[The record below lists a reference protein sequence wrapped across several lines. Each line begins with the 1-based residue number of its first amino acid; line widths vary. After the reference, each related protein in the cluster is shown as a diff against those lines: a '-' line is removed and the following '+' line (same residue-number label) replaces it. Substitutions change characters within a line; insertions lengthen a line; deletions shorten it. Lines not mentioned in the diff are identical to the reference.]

1 MPSTTIQT
9 PSGESQRRNLKIDVV
24 FEYHI
29 ARRKSV
35 LGMGLQVEVA
45 CSVEVAVGDG
55 FHDVVLHNAVAGL
68 EVGDGAG
75 DFRLWHLATGLE
87 GILWP
92 G

>member
-1 MPSTTIQT
+1 
-9 PSGESQRRNLKIDVV
+9 
-24 FEYHI
+24 
-29 ARRKSV
+29 
-35 LGMGLQVEVA
+35 MGLQVEVA

-55 FHDVVLHNAVAGL
+55 FHDVVLQDAVAGF